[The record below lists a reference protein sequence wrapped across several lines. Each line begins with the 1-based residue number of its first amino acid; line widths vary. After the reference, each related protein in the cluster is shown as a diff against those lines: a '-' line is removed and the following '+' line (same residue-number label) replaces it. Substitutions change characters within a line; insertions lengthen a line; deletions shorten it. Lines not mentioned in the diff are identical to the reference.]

1 MFAISAKNLVKK
13 YSSVKKRE
21 GIIGGLIDLLTP
33 EYQEFTAV
41 DNISLDVKEGEFLGY
56 IGPNGA
62 GKSTSIKM
70 LTGIL
75 QPTSGEIRVLGFNPF
90 QQRKEYC
97 KQIGVVFGQRTQLWW
112 DIAVVESFE
121 LLRRIYE
128 IPKAK
133 HKERLSYLVD
143 VFKVSEH
150 LKTPV
155 RKLSLGER
163 MKCDIIAS
171 LIHDPKILFLDE
183 PTIGL
188 DALAKNSI
196 REILRNL
203 HKETKTTIVLTTH
216 DLIEIEE
223 LCKRIVVLDKGKI
236 VYDGNLED
244 IRKNVNLER
253 ALKLEFSNSISLTD
267 LAEDDFCKEFNATK
281 INDNVIELKFNS
293 NRYTAIDILSKIK
306 DKVNPRDI
314 TIEEPSI
321 EEVISQIYVQGG
333 VFKS

>member
-75 QPTSGEIRVLGFNPF
+75 QPTSVEIRVLGFNPF

-112 DIAVVESFE
+112 DIAVIESFE

-133 HKERLSYLVD
+133 YKERI
-143 VFKVSEH
+143 
-150 LKTPV
+150 T
-155 RKLSLGER
+155 
-163 MKCDIIAS
+163 
-171 LIHDPKILFLDE
+171 
-183 PTIGL
+183 
-188 DALAKNSI
+188 
-196 REILRNL
+196 
-203 HKETKTTIVLTTH
+203 TKA
-216 DLIEIEE
+216 
-223 LCKRIVVLDKGKI
+223 KRIPTEPKRG
-236 VYDGNLED
+236 
-244 IRKNVNLER
+244 
-253 ALKLEFSNSISLTD
+253 IS
-267 LAEDDFCKEFNATK
+267 
-281 INDNVIELKFNS
+281 
-293 NRYTAIDILSKIK
+293 
-306 DKVNPRDI
+306 P
-314 TIEEPSI
+314 
-321 EEVISQIYVQGG
+321 
-333 VFKS
+333 